1 MVGDSSRLDNAML
14 LLDSFFQ
21 YLSTAMAKE
30 KCFEVHITPHSN
42 IDLDSVWDDLLYDG
56 YTLNDSTEKPP
67 LGVFEASPVFGKR
80 VPTFSIELLSETA
93 LSIIITQVYNYRE
106 LPP

>member
-42 IDLDSVWDDLLYDG
+42 IDLDSVWDDLLYEG

-80 VPTFSIELLSETA
+80 VPTFSIELLSDTA
-93 LSIIITQVYNYRE
+93 LSIIITCVYNYRE